1 MVKKLDKSKL
11 AQDKQ
16 MQKQTERLKA
26 EGMGLQ
32 VTGKKIK
39 GESDK
44 DLARVKA
51 IDKARAAEE
60 KSRKRARVQSTKAR
74 LGMADDFPE
83 QQKAIRK
90 HFKESEER
98 QKKLDEK
105 MKLRR
110 QQNKERMDELK
121 KRYQQPRPIFGSPKG
136 EFTIKGGAGPR
147 GKQLKRI

>member
-39 GESDK
+39 GEMDK

-60 KSRKRARVQSTKAR
+60 KAFK
-74 LGMADDFPE
+74 
-83 QQKAIRK
+83 QKQ
-90 HFKESEER
+90 KES
-98 QKKLDEK
+98 
-105 MKLRR
+105 
-110 QQNKERMDELK
+110 KEQ
-121 KRYQQPRPIFGSPKG
+121 RYQQPRLGVAPK
-136 EFTIKGGAGPR
+136 EQTIKGGAT
-147 GKQLKRI
+147 KFLKRI